1 MANRMRHQITDYE
14 RTLRYYH
21 KTSSR
26 HVVVFE
32 AEIPEDNKRHL
43 FRQADLLRQC
53 GNELLGIMKRRL
65 EQLLRTKRYRGL
77 RKYYGSLSEK
87 LKALEKLKVLSAIQ
101 KKHRQELLA
110 ELKSAGDSMKEMQED
125 YQVTWDFCRKTMEH
139 LRLSYGQPSIFAL
152 SRAEDVWSAVSK
164 VLYSDGDSLHFRK
177 RGQLPEMRAKQS
189 NRGILIFLKNDHL
202 CFRCNGMDL
211 PIRCNEND
219 LWLIDELDAIE
230 TYLRDPDTWD
240 AYAVDQMQKGQKI
253 VSTYRPCYASI
264 VCKVIRGKLRI
275 YIHLTVEGRSL
286 PKRTKDGCVKHP
298 CSDGVVGCDIG
309 TQTIAYTSGHDVGLE
324 NLAERG
330 QSIRHTERQQ
340 RLILRAMD
348 RSRRATNPGNY
359 NPDGTIRKGKKIW
372 IKSNRYRKLQKRHQE
387 LCRIAAENR
396 KFAIHEQV
404 HKMRS
409 LGNVFVTEAKNAKKL
424 QRRAKP
430 EDPLDKN
437 GKPKRKKRFGK
448 SIQNRCPGYFQMK
461 VKQMFESTGGIY
473 IEVPTDYRAS
483 QYDHTTDD
491 YIKKKLSQR
500 MFCLQ
505 DGTKVQRDWY
515 SSFLL
520 YCIDLTTKTIDRK
533 KCKMEFESLLRKEQ
547 VMIEKIIRSG
557 RQVMNSGI
565 RIAQ

>member
-1 MANRMRHQITDYE
+1 MASRKQHQITDYE
-14 RTLRYYH
+14 KALRDYH
-21 KTSSR
+21 KASPR

-32 AEIPEDNKRHL
+32 AEISEDDKRHL
-43 FRQADLLRQC
+43 FHQADLLRQC
-53 GNELLGIMKRRL
+53 GNELLEIMKRRL
-65 EQLLRTKRYRGL
+65 EQLLRTKKYRGL
-77 RKYYGSLSEK
+77 RKYYGGLN
-87 LKALEKLKVLSAIQ
+87 EKLKVLGKVESPSEIQ
-101 KKHRQELLA
+101 KEHRQELLA
-110 ELKSAGDSMKEMQED
+110 ELKSVGDSMKEMQET
-125 YQVTWDFCRKTMEH
+125 YQVTWNFCRKTMEH

-164 VLYSDGDSLHFRK
+164 VLYSDGESLYFRK
-177 RGQLPEMRAKQS
+177 RGQLPELRAKQS
-189 NRGILIFLKNDHL
+189 NRGIPVSLKKDHL
-202 CFRCNGMDL
+202 CFQCNGMNL
-211 PIRCNEND
+211 SIRRNEKD
-219 LWLIDELDAIE
+219 LWLMDELDAVE
-230 TYLRDPDTWD
+230 TYMRDSDTWD
-240 AYAVDQMQKGQKI
+240 AYAMDQMQKGQKI

-264 VCKVIRGKLRI
+264 VCKVIRGKLRV
-275 YIHLTVEGRSL
+275 YIHLTIEGNSL

-298 CSDGVVGCDIG
+298 CLNGIVGCDIG
-309 TQTIAYTSGHDVGLE
+309 TQTIAYTSDHEVGLE

-348 RSRRATNPGNY
+348 RSRRAMNPENY

-372 IKSNRYRKLQKRHQE
+372 IKSNRYRKLQKKHRE

-396 KFAIHEQV
+396 KLAIHEQV

-409 LGNVFVTEAKNAKKL
+409 LGDVFVTEAKNAKKL

-448 SIQNRCPGYFQMK
+448 SILNRCPGYFQMK
-461 VKQMFESTGGIY
+461 VKQLFESTGGIY
-473 IEVPTDYRAS
+473 IEVPADYRAS
-483 QYDHTTDD
+483 QYDHTADD

-520 YCIDLTTKTIDRK
+520 YCIDLITGTIDRE
-533 KCKMEFESLLRKEQ
+533 KCKMKFEFLLKKEQ
-547 VMIEKIIRSG
+547 VMIEEIMRSG
-557 RQVMNSGI
+557 KHVMNSGI
-565 RIAQ
+565 RTT

>member
-14 RTLRYYH
+14 RILRDYH
-21 KTSSR
+21 KASFR

-32 AEIPEDNKRHL
+32 AEISEDDKRHL
-43 FRQADLLRQC
+43 FCQADLLRQC

-77 RKYYGSLSEK
+77 QKYYGSLSEK
-87 LKALEKLKVLSAIQ
+87 LKDLEKVKVLSAIQ

-110 ELKSAGDSMKEMQED
+110 ELKSAGDSMKEMQEA

-177 RGQLPEMRAKQS
+177 RGQ
-189 NRGILIFLKNDHL
+189 
-202 CFRCNGMDL
+202 
-211 PIRCNEND
+211 
-219 LWLIDELDAIE
+219 
-230 TYLRDPDTWD
+230 
-240 AYAVDQMQKGQKI
+240 
-253 VSTYRPCYASI
+253 
-264 VCKVIRGKLRI
+264 
-275 YIHLTVEGRSL
+275 
-286 PKRTKDGCVKHP
+286 
-298 CSDGVVGCDIG
+298 
-309 TQTIAYTSGHDVGLE
+309 
-324 NLAERG
+324 
-330 QSIRHTERQQ
+330 SIRHTERQQ

-372 IKSNRYRKLQKRHQE
+372 IKSNRYRKLQKKHQE

-396 KFAIHEQV
+396 KLAIHEQV

-409 LGNVFVTEAKNAKKL
+409 LGNIFVTEAKNAKKL

-430 EDPLDKN
+430 EEPLDKN

-461 VKQMFESTGGIY
+461 VKQIFESTGGIY
-473 IEVPTDYRAS
+473 IEVPADYRAS
-483 QYDHTTDD
+483 QYDHTADD

-520 YCIDLTTKTIDRK
+520 YCIDLTTKTIDRE

-547 VMIEKIIRSG
+547 VMIEEIIRSG